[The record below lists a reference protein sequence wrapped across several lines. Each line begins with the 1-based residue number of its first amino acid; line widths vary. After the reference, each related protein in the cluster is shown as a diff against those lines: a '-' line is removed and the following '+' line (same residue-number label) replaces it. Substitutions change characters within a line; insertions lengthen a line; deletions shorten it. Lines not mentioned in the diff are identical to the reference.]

1 MLRGVGTPVCHIGAN
16 WGLVGRPWVAG
27 GQTTVE
33 EVVMKPLGNGAFQLR
48 ELVVSTGSLGRVK
61 QGPLVLSRLLYSDNE
76 GYESP

>member
-1 MLRGVGTPVCHIGAN
+1 
-16 WGLVGRPWVAG
+16 
-27 GQTTVE
+27 
-33 EVVMKPLGNGAFQLR
+33 MKPLGNGAFQLR